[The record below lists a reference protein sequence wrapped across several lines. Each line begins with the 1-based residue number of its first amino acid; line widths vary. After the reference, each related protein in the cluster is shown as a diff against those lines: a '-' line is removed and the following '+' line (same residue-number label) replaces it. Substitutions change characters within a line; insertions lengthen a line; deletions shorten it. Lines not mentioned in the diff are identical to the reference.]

1 MSQACPINFTTI
13 DNTLSRVVSLLT
25 VIVVSLFFLTQ
36 TPLLL
41 LMLCIDLVIRLYGNT
56 HMSPLFQSARAL
68 QRILR
73 LPIRR
78 VDGGAKRVAGHF
90 GLLFALLM
98 LAAFSLN
105 MHLALVAIAATYV
118 LCLLLDT
125 FLNFCAGCKIYH
137 LYRML
142 SKAQ

>member
-36 TPLLL
+36 NPLLL
-41 LMLCIDLVIRLYGNT
+41 LMLCIDLIIRLYGNARV
-56 HMSPLFQSARAL
+56 SPLFQLARAL
-68 QRILR
+68 QRIFR
-73 LPIRR
+73 LPTRR

-90 GLLFALLM
+90 GLLFVLLM
-98 LAAFSLN
+98 LAAFTLG
-105 MHLALVAIAATYV
+105 MQPALVVVAATYM
-118 LCLLLDT
+118 LCLALDAV
-125 FLNFCAGCKIYH
+125 FGFCAGCKIYH

-142 SKAQ
+142 AQ